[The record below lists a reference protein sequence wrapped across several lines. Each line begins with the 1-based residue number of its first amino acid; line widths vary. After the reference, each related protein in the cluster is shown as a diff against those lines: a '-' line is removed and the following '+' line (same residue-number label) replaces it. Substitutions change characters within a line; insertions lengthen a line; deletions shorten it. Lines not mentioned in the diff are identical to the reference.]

1 MARLKRSLRLNML
14 CHNRKQTTRE
24 MLVGYKVTA
33 PGFFRRKVWRQ
44 KLRHRGR
51 GHLKALII
59 GSSSEIN
66 AAILKPRE
74 NQ

>member
-44 KLRHRGR
+44 KLRHRG
-51 GHLKALII
+51 HLKALII
-59 GSSSEIN
+59 GSSSKIN
-66 AAILKPRE
+66 ATILKPRE